1 MLKNNPARLHKKEP
15 LNLQYNKETV
25 YLTGTLFIIALV
37 GLAFFIGS
45 ESLSYLLWS
54 CI

>member
-1 MLKNNPARLHKKEP
+1 MLKNNPARLQKKEP
-15 LNLQYNKETV
+15 ITLEYDKQAV
-25 YLTGTLFIIALV
+25 YIMGTLFTVGLV
-37 GLAFFIGS
+37 ALAFFIGS